1 MSNLTDAFR
10 QHILE
15 AKVRAVGARARCPGE
30 SRVPARAN
38 AHCPLSAQ
46 TANAR
51 TATARTLSI
60 RYSQEGGAAPVRSI
74 SGGAHFAYLRH
85 NDIYVVLV
93 SRTNANMAMGLK
105 LAAELMALFKSY
117 FGVEV
122 TEDQIM
128 KHVSLVYELLD
139 EVIDYGFPQNLS
151 PEVLKL
157 YIEQETDMLDRCAM
171 RAVVSEIPALATGHA
186 HPPCDAS
193 IAAEATNALASPP
206 PAPSQAIARAR
217 VTDRRWHASRRS
229 PHAIAG
235 LVKSCRIAY
244 SARRSTRRRRPA
256 PRCR

>member
-1 MSNLTDAFR
+1 M
-10 QHILE
+10 
-15 AKVRAVGARARCPGE
+15 RAVGARARCPRE

-51 TATARTLSI
+51 SATARTLFI
-60 RYSQEGGAAPVRSI
+60 RNSQEGGAAPVRSI

-171 RAVVSEIPALATGHA
+171 RAVVSEYQR
-186 HPPCDAS
+186 
-193 IAAEATNALASPP
+193 SPP
-206 PAPSQAIARAR
+206 DMLIR
-217 VTDRRWHASRRS
+217 HATPRS
-229 PHAIAG
+229 
-235 LVKSCRIAY
+235 
-244 SARRSTRRRRPA
+244 RRRPRTRWHR
-256 PRCR
+256 PRRLPRRQLRARAGH